1 MNTDARWYK
10 SERLYQNRTTSV
22 AELLWRPTWSNRV
35 TLWLVEK
42 LNDWTVSE
50 LKFQVSSKHL
60 RNPTPTQRLY
70 ITWDLKYHTLYTF
83 LRTHIGIKMFV
94 KNFSF
99 ILAVKIF
106 WWRVIRPRKIEKH
119 LETSVST
126 NLKTYMIKLQFLNV
140 YLHFSKLIIH
150 SGKISGENNTMG
162 TCYAHAKYFVR
173 IFRFLKY
180 FVCI

>member
-1 MNTDARWYK
+1 MSK
-10 SERLYQNRTTSV
+10 
-22 AELLWRPTWSNRV
+22 
-35 TLWLVEK
+35 
-42 LNDWTVSE
+42 

-60 RNPTPTQRLY
+60 RNSTPTQILY

-94 KNFSF
+94 KIFSF
-99 ILAVKIF
+99 IWVVKIF
-106 WWRVIRPRKIEKH
+106 WWWVIRQRKIKKH
-119 LETSVST
+119 LETSVSI

-162 TCYAHAKYFVR
+162 TCYAHAKYFMR

-180 FVCI
+180 FDCI